1 MSRIRLFLVEDSLV
15 IRSILKR
22 MLLEETD
29 IEVVGEAS
37 KVKDAIDGINSLN
50 PDVVTLDV
58 ILQDGSGLDVL
69 KKFSDSK
76 IPFIMLSSLTTEG
89 AQVTIDA
96 LNYGAF
102 DYVAKINPPLGIV
115 SIKEELLKKIRAA
128 YLVKGKIRVKSCI
141 ECLPSKKVIA
151 KVEKRVANKAVAII
165 ASTGAPPQIRKVVS
179 ELDPVFDASLIIV
192 QHMPVGFTK
201 LFADS
206 LNTISPFSI
215 VEAEDGQMLLT
226 NTGIVAKGGYHLR
239 VKSDKSI
246 YLDDKTQAYFGLR
259 PAGDMTLET
268 LAPLFKEKLL
278 VVIMTGMGSDGTNG
292 AKVVKTFG
300 GKVYAEDESSC
311 VVYGMPG
318 AIIRSNLQDRIV
330 SLSDIPNAIMEFV
343 KNY

>member
-1 MSRIRLFLVEDSLV
+1 VSKIKLFIVEDSLV

-22 MLLEETD
+22 MLLEEND
-29 IEVVGEAS
+29 IEVVGEAG
-37 KVKDAIDGINSLN
+37 KVKDAIDGIISLN

-58 ILQDGSGLDVL
+58 ILPDGSGLDVL
-69 KKFSDSK
+69 KRLSDSGT
-76 IPFIMLSSLTTEG
+76 PFIMLSSSTTEG
-89 AQVTIDA
+89 AQVTVDA

-102 DYVAKINPPLGIV
+102 DYVAKVNPPLGV
-115 SIKEELLKKIRAA
+115 MSAKDELLKKIRAA
-128 YLVKGKIRVKSCI
+128 YLAKGKVRVKPCV
-141 ECLPSKKVIA
+141 ECLPSKKIA
-151 KVEKRVANKAVAII
+151 VKVERKIANKVVVIV

-179 ELDPVFDASLIIV
+179 ELDPVFTASLIIV

-206 LNTISPFSI
+206 LNTICPFAI
-215 VEAEDGQMLLT
+215 NEAEDGQMLLT

-239 VKSDKSI
+239 VKDDKSV

-268 LAPLFKEKLL
+268 LGPIFKERLL

-292 AKVVKTFG
+292 AKIVRASG
-300 GKVYAEDESSC
+300 GKIYAEDEVSC

-318 AIIRSNLQDRIV
+318 SIVRSNLQDRIV
-330 SLSDIPNAIMEFV
+330 NLSDIPNAIMEFI
-343 KNY
+343 KD